1 MPVSTKNTAK
11 RPSQAKR
18 TGGKKRKT
26 KKYIKKGPLICA
38 LLILAALIT
47 LVIVHRENITKLVKQ
62 LPQAFTY
69 PTDYEEYVIKY
80 SNEYDCDP
88 VLVFSVIKVES
99 GFDPNAVSEVGARGL
114 MQLMEDAFEWI
125 KFRLDDDRGY
135 TFDDIFKPELNIQYG
150 TYYLSYLLDKYD
162 GSIELTAAAYHCG
175 MGMVDSWIENGTI
188 DPEHFRISDIPDEN
202 DQTANYVDKIMN
214 AYEHYK
220 DKLSSS
226 HEIAEQ

>member
-1 MPVSTKNTAK
+1 MF
-11 RPSQAKR
+11 
-18 TGGKKRKT
+18 
-26 KKYIKKGPLICA
+26 
-38 LLILAALIT
+38 
-47 LVIVHRENITKLVKQ
+47 KQ

-69 PTDYEEYVIKY
+69 PTDYEKYVLEY

-88 VLVFSVIKVES
+88 VLVFSVIRVES

-114 MQLMEDAFEWI
+114 MQLMEDAFDWI

-135 TFDDIFKPELNIQYG
+135 TFDDIFDPKLNIQYG
-150 TYYLSYLLDKYD
+150 TYYLSYLMDKYD

-175 MGMVDSWIENGTI
+175 MGMVDGWIDDGTI
-188 DPEHFRISDIPDEN
+188 DPDNFRISDIPDEN

-226 HEIAEQ
+226 HEISE